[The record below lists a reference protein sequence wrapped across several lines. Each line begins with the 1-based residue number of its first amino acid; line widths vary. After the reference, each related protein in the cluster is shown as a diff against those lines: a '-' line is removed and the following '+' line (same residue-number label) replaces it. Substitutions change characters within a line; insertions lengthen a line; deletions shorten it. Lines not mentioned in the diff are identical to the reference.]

1 MRSNRALVAI
11 GGAVAL
17 AVIVWIARATE
28 WAEIKVP
35 LPLRGEALHNP
46 FYGAQRFVEALGA
59 RAIRDDSLGPP
70 ATDAALVLTDWR
82 FNLSTRRRDALTR
95 WVEAGGRLVVDSTI
109 AGDVAFGQWVGF
121 ERKVRVLDPDDGP
134 SVDIPEDLVTRACNP
149 VREERSGRVTNGDAL
164 TSYNWCGGNALT
176 HLEPARTPAWALRE
190 DSGLQAVRVA
200 VGQGSV
206 TVLNAPLYRY
216 RGILAGDHAAIFAA
230 AVQLRRGDHVHFL
243 TEADHPSLLA
253 LIWQEGASVVMI
265 SLGAL
270 ALALWRGA
278 GRFGPLAAPHALARR
293 SLAEQILGTG
303 RFALRGGD
311 EHALYGAVVRGLTEA
326 VRRRV
331 PGFDRLTESDRA
343 TAIATLTNMDAS
355 ALHAALHDAALRRP
369 ERLRS
374 TVALLEHARRR
385 ALAAPLRSSHGTR

>member
-1 MRSNRALVAI
+1 MKSNRIFGAIGAVVILALV
-11 GGAVAL
+11 
-17 AVIVWIARATE
+17 VWVARATE
-28 WAEIKVP
+28 WAEVKVP
-35 LPLRGEALHNP
+35 LPLRGEALRNP

-70 ATDAALVLTDWR
+70 PPDAALVLTDWR

-95 WVEAGGRLVVDSTI
+95 WVESGGRLIVDSTI

-121 ERKVRVLDPDDGP
+121 ERKVRELDPDDEL
-134 SVDIPEDLVTRACNP
+134 SADIPENIVIRPCNP
-149 VREERSGRVTNGDAL
+149 VREERTGRVADGAAR
-164 TSYNWCGGNALT
+164 TSYNWCGGNLLT
-176 HLEPARTPAWALRE
+176 FLAPTRPPAWALRE
-190 DSGLQAVRVA
+190 ESGLQAVRIA

-206 TVLNAPLYRY
+206 TVLNAPLYQY
-216 RGILAGDHAAIFAA
+216 REILAGDHAAIFAA
-230 AVQLRRGDHVHFL
+230 AVQLRRGDQVHFL

-253 LIWQEGASVVMI
+253 LIWREGASVVML

-278 GRFGPLAAPHALARR
+278 GRFGPLAAPHSHARR

-303 RFALRGGD
+303 RFAVRGGD
-311 EHALYGAVVRGLTEA
+311 EHALYDAVARGLTEA

-343 TAIATLTNMDAS
+343 TAIAALTNMDAS
-355 ALHAALHDAALRRP
+355 ALNAALHDPARRRS

-385 ALAAPLRSSHGTR
+385 ALQAPVRSSHGTR